1 MAAAMRTIGRLG
13 RFGYRV
19 ASSPVGITTI
29 GSVGAF
35 GVYGQYQGWGECRDF
50 FEHSFITRK
59 NPDPIVDFY
68 STEEFLQVLGIFP
81 FAIHFIL
88 AGVTWRE
95 DRENAMDVYGSMLIQ
110 FDITEKTV
118 KTDDGKEVVGFFNKR
133 ERFVNYVPFSAA
145 FGLPIL
151 MWDQTQNYGFQRL
164 KDGSMRVIHQGEC
177 FYGPWPVLYAV
188 KLHAMYVVWATEKH
202 INSELF
208 GTEDLEA
215 VEEQRSNVPRMQFEI
230 FTQKLQSQMEGAIAD
245 MKQKDQNTQEAEA
258 NLASLQKLNKTKSTG
273 GIIVATKKRL
283 QRTSSRIEASDP
295 EAQKAITQAL
305 AVVSKVDGGQA
316 AQAALQEMMAAAKK
330 SEKKIAA

>member
-1 MAAAMRTIGRLG
+1 MRTIGRLG
-13 RFGYRV
+13 RFGARL
-19 ASSPVGITTI
+19 ATSPAGIGTI
-29 GSVGAF
+29 GSIGAF
-35 GVYGQYQGWGECRDF
+35 GVYGQYQGWGECKDF

-59 NPDPIVDFY
+59 PPDPIVDFY

-88 AGVTWRE
+88 AGVTWKE

-133 ERFVNYVPFSAA
+133 ERFVNYVPFSAML
-145 FGLPIL
+145 GLPIL
-151 MWDQTQNYGFQRL
+151 LWDQTQNYGFQRL
-164 KDGSMRVIHQGEC
+164 KDGSMRVSHHGES
-177 FYGPWPVLYAV
+177 FYGPWPVVYAV
-188 KLHAMYVVWATEKH
+188 KLHAKYVAWATEKH

-215 VEEQRSNVPRMQFEI
+215 VEEQRSNIPAMALNE
-230 FTQKLQSQMEGAIAD
+230 FTGKLQAQMEDAIAQ
-245 MKQKDQNTQEAEA
+245 MRQRNENTQEAEA
-258 NLASLQKLNKTKSTG
+258 NLAKLQKLNKTKSTSA
-273 GIIVATKKRL
+273 ITVATKKRL
-283 QRTSSRIEASDP
+283 QRTTSRIEAADP

-316 AQAALQEMMAAAKK
+316 AQAALQEMMSAAKNA
-330 SEKKIAA
+330 EKKVAA

>member
-1 MAAAMRTIGRLG
+1 MAAAMRSIGRLG
-13 RFGYRV
+13 RFGTRLV
-19 ASSPVGITTI
+19 TSPAGLGTI

-35 GVYGQYQGWGECRDF
+35 GVYGQYQGWGECKDF

-59 NPDPIVDFY
+59 NPDPVVDFY

-81 FAIHFIL
+81 IAIHFIL

-145 FGLPIL
+145 LGLPIL
-151 MWDQTQNYGFQRL
+151 LWDQTQNYGFQRL
-164 KDGSMRVIHQGEC
+164 KDGSMRVSHQGES
-177 FYGPWPVLYAV
+177 FYGPWPIVYAV
-188 KLHAMYVVWATEKH
+188 KLHAAYVAWATEKH

-215 VEEQRSNVPRMQFEI
+215 VEEQRSNIPAMALNQF
-230 FTQKLQSQMEGAIAD
+230 TSKLQTQMEGAIAQ
-245 MKQKDQNTQEAEA
+245 MKQRNENTTEAEA
-258 NLASLQKLNKTKSTG
+258 GLAKLQKLNKTKSTKST
-273 GIIVATKKRL
+273 ITVATKKRL
-283 QRTSSRIEASDP
+283 QRTSSRIEATDP

-305 AVVSKVDGGQA
+305 AVVSKVEGGQA
-316 AQAALQEMMAAAKK
+316 AQAALQEMMAQAKAA
-330 SEKKIAA
+330 